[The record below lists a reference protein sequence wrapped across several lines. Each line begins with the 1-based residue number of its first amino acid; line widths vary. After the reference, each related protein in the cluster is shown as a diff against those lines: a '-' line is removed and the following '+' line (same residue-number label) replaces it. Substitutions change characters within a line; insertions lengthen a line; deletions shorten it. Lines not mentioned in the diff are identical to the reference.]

1 MIRQLGVDIGSH
13 WVFNWGSLGDLRGGG
28 GWRVRGLRGFE
39 VGSRGDL
46 LFPLTSIVRPSES
59 FVRHQI
65 WCLTPH
71 DSQTSSSTLD
81 ITHQAV
87 YFWTINP
94 VLRAPK

>member
-1 MIRQLGVDIGSH
+1 M
-13 WVFNWGSLGDLRGGG
+13 FNWGSFGDLRGGG
-28 GWRVRGLRGFE
+28 GGAQKVRSGLPG
-39 VGSRGDL
+39 GSVV
-46 LFPLTSIVRPSES
+46 PLTSIVRPSES

>member
-1 MIRQLGVDIGSH
+1 MY
-13 WVFNWGSLGDLRGGG
+13 WGSLGVQLGSIGGFEG
-28 GWRVRGLRGFE
+28 GFE